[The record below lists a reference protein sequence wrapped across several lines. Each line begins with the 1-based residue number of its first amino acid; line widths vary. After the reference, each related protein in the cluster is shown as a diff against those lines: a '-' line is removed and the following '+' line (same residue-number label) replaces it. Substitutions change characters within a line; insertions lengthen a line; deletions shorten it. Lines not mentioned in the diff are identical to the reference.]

1 MRESEQTQ
9 RMKSQGDLVPER
21 RLAAPSTT
29 SSTTHSNIPL
39 MAMTPM
45 SASTSTAS
53 SSNTSAMFLK
63 DLTSSLFDQSAPTPA
78 QSMYGMSTS
87 QTMPSLLRPTA
98 PMIPQQPIRPA
109 MNFSS
114 SSNTTDLTSSLMNNL
129 NILGSRSQTSST
141 AVPMNALANA
151 SPYFNSGPTNNGGLF
166 QPPPPPG
173 STVVKGTTGPT
184 NMTRSK
190 TAASELDDL
199 FN

>member
-1 MRESEQTQ
+1 
-9 RMKSQGDLVPER
+9 MKSQGELVPER
-21 RLAAPSTT
+21 RVA
-29 SSTTHSNIPL
+29 SSTTTTTTNNSNIPL
-39 MAMTPM
+39 MAMSPI

-53 SSNTSAMFLK
+53 SSHTSAAFLK

-78 QSMYGMSTS
+78 QSVFGMSTS
-87 QTMPSLLRPTA
+87 QTMPSLLRPAA

-141 AVPMNALANA
+141 TVPMNAMANA
-151 SPYFNSGPTNNGGLF
+151 SPYFNAGPTNNGALF

-173 STVVKGTTGPT
+173 STVMKGASGPA

>member
-1 MRESEQTQ
+1 
-9 RMKSQGDLVPER
+9 MKSQGELVPER
-21 RLAAPSTT
+21 RIT
-29 SSTTHSNIPL
+29 SSTTTTPNNSNIPL

-45 SASTSTAS
+45 SASASSAS
-53 SSNTSAMFLK
+53 SSNTSGAFLK
-63 DLTSSLFDQSAPTPA
+63 DLTSSLFDQSSPA
-78 QSMYGMSTS
+78 SVPSMYGMSTS
-87 QTMPSLLRPTA
+87 QTMPSMLRPTT
-98 PMIPQQPIRPA
+98 PMIPQQSIRPA

-141 AVPMNALANA
+141 TVPMNAMANA
-151 SPYFNSGPTNNGGLF
+151 SPYFNSTPTQNGALF

-173 STVVKGTTGPT
+173 STVMKGAGGPA

>member
-9 RMKSQGDLVPER
+9 RMKSQGELVPER
-21 RLAAPSTT
+21 RVA
-29 SSTTHSNIPL
+29 SSTTTNSNIPL
-39 MAMTPM
+39 MAMTPI
-45 SASTSTAS
+45 SASSSTAS
-53 SSNTSAMFLK
+53 SSNPSAAFLK
-63 DLTSSLFDQSAPTPA
+63 DLTSSLFDQSAPNPA

-87 QTMPSLLRPTA
+87 QTMPSLLRPAA
-98 PMIPQQPIRPA
+98 PMIPQPPIRPA

-129 NILGSRSQTSST
+129 NILGSRSPTGST
-141 AVPMNALANA
+141 TVPMNAMANA
-151 SPYFNSGPTNNGGLF
+151 SPYFNSGPTNNGALF

-173 STVVKGTTGPT
+173 STVVKGVGGPA